1 MNQVY
6 FISDGEA
13 GVTRT
18 LGPLLR
24 RQMLYP
30 TELQPHRF
38 KSLIIITQARVYFK
52 NNFTE
57 IVITHRI
64 QAF

>member
-1 MNQVY
+1 MAKIFV
-6 FISDGEA
+6 FHGEA

-30 TELQPHRF
+30 TELQPHVS
-38 KSLIIITQARVYFK
+38 KSLVILQHSAISFNLYF
-52 NNFTE
+52 
-57 IVITHRI
+57 
-64 QAF
+64 